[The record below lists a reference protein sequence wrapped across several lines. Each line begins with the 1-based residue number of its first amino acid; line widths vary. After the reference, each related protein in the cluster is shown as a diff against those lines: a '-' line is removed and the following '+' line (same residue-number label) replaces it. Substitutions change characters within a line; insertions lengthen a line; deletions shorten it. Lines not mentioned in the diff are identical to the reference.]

1 MTAYDRTDEYLEWLA
16 EDDIDGAGLLDG
28 IEAFLSRFVV
38 YPTVHELRAHVLWIA
53 HCWFMQHW
61 DSTPRIAFLS
71 PEPGSGKSRALEV
84 TAPLVPR
91 PAHQVNCTPAYLFRK
106 VSDPDGPP
114 MVLYDEIDTIFG
126 PKAKE
131 HEEIRGF
138 LNAGHRKGAIAG
150 RCVVRGKN
158 VEIEELPAY
167 CAVAL
172 AALDDLPD
180 TIMSRSVVIRMRR
193 RSRNEHIEPWR
204 QRINEPE
211 AADLYARL
219 ASWSNNAQPLRDG
232 WPIMPEQVTDRNA
245 DVWESLLA
253 IAELAG
259 GRWPE
264 RARATAVTLVTQS
277 SGRQPSMGVL
287 LLSHIRVA
295 FMQSGHERMATN
307 DLLSLLNNMDEAPW
321 ATVRRGESLDS
332 RGLANRLGKYGI
344 GSKALRIGDEV
355 IKGYGRAQFVDAWA
369 RYLDDEPGD
378 SLPEPNPEVTSVTD
392 ETSQV
397 AVSTADLFAAE
408 ADADVTDVTDLREP
422 DPQGDG
428 HFHGNDW

>member
-1 MTAYDRTDEYLEWLA
+1 VTAYDRTDEYLEWLA
-16 EDDIDGAGLLDG
+16 EDDIDGAGLLAG

>member
-1 MTAYDRTDEYLEWLA
+1 
-16 EDDIDGAGLLDG
+16 
-28 IEAFLSRFVV
+28 
-38 YPTVHELRAHVLWIA
+38 
-53 HCWFMQHW
+53 
-61 DSTPRIAFLS
+61 
-71 PEPGSGKSRALEV
+71 
-84 TAPLVPR
+84 
-91 PAHQVNCTPAYLFRK
+91 
-106 VSDPDGPP
+106 
-114 MVLYDEIDTIFG
+114 
-126 PKAKE
+126 
-131 HEEIRGF
+131 
-138 LNAGHRKGAIAG
+138 
-150 RCVVRGKN
+150 
-158 VEIEELPAY
+158 
-167 CAVAL
+167 
-172 AALDDLPD
+172 
-180 TIMSRSVVIRMRR
+180 
-193 RSRNEHIEPWR
+193 
-204 QRINEPE
+204 
-211 AADLYARL
+211 
-219 ASWSNNAQPLRDG
+219 
-232 WPIMPEQVTDRNA
+232 
-245 DVWESLLA
+245 
-253 IAELAG
+253 
-259 GRWPE
+259 
-264 RARATAVTLVTQS
+264 
-277 SGRQPSMGVL
+277 MGVL